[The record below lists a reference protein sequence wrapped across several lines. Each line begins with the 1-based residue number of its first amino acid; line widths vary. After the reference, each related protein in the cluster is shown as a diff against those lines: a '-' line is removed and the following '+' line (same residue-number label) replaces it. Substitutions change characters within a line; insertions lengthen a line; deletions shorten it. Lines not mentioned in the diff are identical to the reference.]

1 MLSVPTGAPLSLH
14 FTPVGERIVLREM
27 CSMRATK
34 NKLIHCCAVA
44 TLTGL
49 LVNSRA
55 WYIHECTIVPGR
67 GKDSEEQKWIDL
79 NWGNAING
87 TAGIH
92 YLLNPSLLAK
102 DATIVEIGAFEG
114 RDIELF
120 LGKQPSGLVHIHAY
134 EPVQEQFQILASK
147 MAKIGNG
154 QVTVYPYGL
163 SSHSHAT
170 CFLKAAEGTYD
181 SHTTSCTAS
190 SRGYL
195 HKVTDELKRF
205 KQIDLLH
212 VNCEGC
218 EYATLKTVLTNKRT
232 SKHILKIEV
241 QFHEVITHE
250 QYCEIERLLV
260 LRGFRLKY
268 RYQYVWEAW
277 VR

>member
-1 MLSVPTGAPLSLH
+1 MISAKAIKS
-14 FTPVGERIVLREM
+14 RWIY
-27 CSMRATK
+27 
-34 NKLIHCCAVA
+34 CCAVA
-44 TLTGL
+44 ILAGTLIASGNR
-49 LVNSRA
+49 VRS
-55 WYIHECTIVPGR
+55 CTLVPGL
-67 GKDSEEQKWIDL
+67 GKEEEEQKWINL
-79 NWGNAING
+79 NWGDAVNG

-120 LGKQPSGLVHIHAY
+120 MGKHPSRLVHIHAY

-154 QVTVYPYGL
+154 QVSVYPYGL
-163 SSHSHAT
+163 SSHSYTT

-181 SHTTSCTAS
+181 ARTAS
-190 SRGYL
+190 CEASARGNL
-195 HKVTDELKRF
+195 RKITDELKHF
-205 KQIDLLH
+205 KQINLLH

-218 EYATLKTVLTNKRT
+218 EYATLKTVLAN
-232 SKHILKIEV
+232 KHISKRILILEV
-241 QFHEVITHE
+241 QFHQVITHE
-250 QYCEIERLLV
+250 QYCEIEHLLV